1 MGIEEGKCVGGG
13 GEGARGQG
21 PRNRGGKERGRGGG
35 GRRGK
40 KRGVGKEG
48 GVVTLGSA
56 IAAPLMSCHVSGTAC
71 SICPFGKTPHG
82 ITPRLHTAASLALT
96 CLWPGLL
103 NHTSSSDSICIRLP
117 LLKGKQGPV
126 NCNE

>member
-1 MGIEEGKCVGGG
+1 MWG
-13 GEGARGQG
+13 GEGRGQG
-21 PRNRGGKERGRGGG
+21 GKGLGTGEEKKEGGGG